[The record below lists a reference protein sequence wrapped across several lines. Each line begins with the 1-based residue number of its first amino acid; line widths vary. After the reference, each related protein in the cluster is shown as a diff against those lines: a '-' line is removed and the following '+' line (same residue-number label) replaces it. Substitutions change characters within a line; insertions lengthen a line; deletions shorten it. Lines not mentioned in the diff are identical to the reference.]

1 MIKSVTW
8 IIGEFAE
15 LFANNNDKFSV
26 NVSKLISI
34 FEKFE
39 ISEFEDITAFY
50 VFICLA
56 KMYVKLDD

>member
-15 LFANNNDKFSV
+15 LFNSSDKFSV

-50 VFICLA
+50 IFICLA